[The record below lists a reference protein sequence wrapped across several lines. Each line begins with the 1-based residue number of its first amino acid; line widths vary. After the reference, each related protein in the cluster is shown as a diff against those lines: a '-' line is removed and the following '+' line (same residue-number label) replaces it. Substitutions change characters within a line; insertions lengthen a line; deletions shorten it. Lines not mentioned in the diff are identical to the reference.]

1 MRGKIVQ
8 EKVKIIANQR
18 ISKEYFK
25 ITLRSLKIASW
36 AHPGE
41 FIEIKIADSYTPLL
55 RRPFSLHRVRDNK
68 IEILYQVVGKG
79 SEILSQKKAGE
90 YLDVIGPLGSG
101 FTYQAASRK
110 PQAAI
115 LVAGGI
121 GVAPLIFLAEKLAE
135 RRTLNSELRTI
146 VLIGAKTKNEVL
158 CEKEFKKLG
167 YAVKIS
173 TDDGSRGFKGYVSE
187 LLDKELST
195 MNHGLSTIYACGPR
209 LMLKEISAISKQYK
223 IPAQV
228 SLEEH
233 MACGTGAC
241 LGCVVKTKNGF
252 QRVCKEGPVFDA
264 QEIIW

>member
-1 MRGKIVQ
+1 MREKIVQ
-8 EKVKIIANQR
+8 EKIKIIANQR

-79 SEILSQKKAGE
+79 SEILSQKKAGK

-115 LVAGGI
+115 LVAGGM
-121 GVAPLIFLAEKLAE
+121 GVAPLLFL
-135 RRTLNSELRTI
+135 SEQIARL
-146 VLIGAKTKNEVL
+146 KTKNQELKTTILIGVKTKSQIL

-167 YAVKIS
+167 CTVKIS
-173 TDDGSRGFKGYVSE
+173 TDDGSRGFRGKVTG
-187 LLDKELST
+187 LLKNLLST
-195 MNHGLSTIYACGPR
+195 VDCRLSTVYACGPR

-233 MACGTGAC
+233 MACGIGVC

-252 QRVCKEGPVFDA
+252 QRVCKEGPVFNA